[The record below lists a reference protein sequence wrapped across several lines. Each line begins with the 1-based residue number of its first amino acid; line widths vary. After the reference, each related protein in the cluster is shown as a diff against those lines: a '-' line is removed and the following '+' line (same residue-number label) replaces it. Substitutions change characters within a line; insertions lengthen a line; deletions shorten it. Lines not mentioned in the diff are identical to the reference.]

1 MPAITF
7 LFGGRSVENRASC
20 RMYEHVRERLLET
33 RPDDIAIANVIGIA
47 PNGKLRASGPRE
59 HDGLPSAPHLLARGR
74 EITPAAFV
82 EALCDGGD
90 FVFSLLQGQDGED
103 GTFQGLARFFDFPDN
118 AGSTLSAALAF
129 DKFAQ
134 ACVVEKLAGDLLT
147 SLDTVLVPSSQPQ
160 RALQEAV
167 QRFGKRPVLLKP
179 NAAGGSFKIL
189 PLDLLI
195 DEEIERYASDIAP
208 FDDHFLIQERID
220 GVEIVVGMVHA
231 AGQRQW
237 LPVFEVKPPARA
249 GGMRQGEPVPGG
261 GRIRQLPADD
271 PIALQACRAAERIA
285 RAFRDET
292 YCRFDFLAGRDG
304 HLRFLEAGTRPGLSR
319 SSVFP
324 MMLEAHGMGL
334 LDLVRQEFEN
344 HAASRAFRRQRFAR
358 IAEWVCANA

>member
-1 MPAITF
+1 MPAITL
-7 LFGGRSVENRASC
+7 LFGGRSVENRTSC
-20 RMYEHVRERLLET
+20 RMYEHVRECLLEA
-33 RPDDIAIANVIGIA
+33 RPDDISVANVIGIA
-47 PNGKLRASGPRE
+47 PNGKLRASGPRD
-59 HDGLPSAPHLLARGR
+59 HDGLPPAPQLLARGR
-74 EITPAAFV
+74 EISAAAFV
-82 EALCDGGD
+82 DTLCEDGD

-134 ACVVEKLAGDLLT
+134 ACVVEKLAGDLLAP
-147 SLDTVLVPSSQPQ
+147 LETVLVSSSQPGGAV
-160 RALQEAV
+160 RETV

-195 DEEIERYASDIAP
+195 DEEIERYANEIAP

-220 GVEIVVGMVHA
+220 GVEIVVGMVCA
-231 AGQRQW
+231 AGQRQL
-237 LPVFEVKPPARA
+237 LPVFELKPPVRA
-249 GGMRQGEPVPGG
+249 AGVRQGEPVPGG
-261 GRIRQLPADD
+261 GRIRRLPADD
-271 PIALQACRAAERIA
+271 PLAMQACRAAERIA
-285 RAFRDET
+285 RTFRDET
-292 YCRFDFLAGRDG
+292 YCRLDFLAGRDG
-304 HLRFLEAGTRPGLSR
+304 RLRFLEAGTRPGLSR

-334 LDLVRQEFEN
+334 LDLIRQEFEN
-344 HAASRAFRRQRFAR
+344 HAASRAFRRQRIAR